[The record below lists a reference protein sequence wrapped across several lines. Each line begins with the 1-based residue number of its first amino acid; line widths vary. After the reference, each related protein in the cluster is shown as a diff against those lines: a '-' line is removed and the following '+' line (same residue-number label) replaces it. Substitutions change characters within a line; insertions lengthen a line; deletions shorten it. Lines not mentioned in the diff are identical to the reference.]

1 MKALASRA
9 LNLAEVRGATYADIR
24 IVQRRTQDITVILR
38 GYLGLIF
45 SHALVDM
52 LLAETPIAA
61 EVGTLDKLMDI
72 FLHGVLET
80 GQEL

>member
-61 EVGTLDKLMDI
+61 EVGTLDELMDI